1 MRKKQTTKFR
11 EIVSHH
17 LWEVKWSILF
27 AALCMLGFTLTE
39 LLSPWPL
46 KIIFD
51 HILLEKP
58 LESSPWAGAILRD
71 NKFYSVIA
79 VSLGILLIASFR
91 ASFSYFQLFVTSRLG
106 YQLVYQLRRELFSH
120 LQRLSLSFHHR
131 SRSGE
136 LLTKI
141 TSDTTTLKDIFAESA
156 LNFSTHLLTLLG
168 MFSIMF
174 YLNWKLG
181 LIVLATFP
189 VLLYSLFFIY
199 RRVKVSA
206 RKQRER
212 EGLIASRISEVLRSV
227 SIVQAFAREN
237 YEQERFESE
246 SRETLAE
253 SIKTARMEA
262 AASRTV
268 EIISAFSVC
277 AVVLFGSLQ
286 VIDGLMTPGDVLIFT
301 AYLTSMY
308 KPLRQLA
315 RLSSQFSKAMVSAE
329 RISEI
334 LETEI
339 ETPDLPVA
347 IAASRLRGE
356 ISFNRV
362 SFNYG
367 NNKQVLDDVSFTIQ
381 SGQRVALVGASG
393 VGKSTIASLILR
405 FYDPQEGAIFIDGVQ
420 LKMYRRESLRREIG
434 VVLQDT
440 VLFGVSIR
448 ENIAYG
454 KPNATMDEIEA
465 AAKTAYAH
473 DFISALP
480 DGYDTVIAERGSSLS
495 GGQRQRICLA
505 RAFIKKPSILI
516 LDEPTSAIDVESA
529 KLIQLAI
536 EREQRGKTTIVI
548 AHHFSFIENFDLI
561 LVLKNG
567 AIVER
572 GTHQQLL
579 NIRGY
584 YSDLYQLQRTNEKP
598 HQPPRKPEIAWEK
611 MGLYPLTSRV

>member
-1 MRKKQTTKFR
+1 MSKKTSTKFR
-11 EIVSHH
+11 KIVRQH
-17 LWEVKWSILF
+17 LWQVKWSILF
-27 AALCMLGFTLTE
+27 AAFCMLGFTLTE

-51 HILLEKP
+51 NILLEKP
-58 LESSPWAGAILRD
+58 LESSTWAGAILRN

-79 VSLGILLIASFR
+79 VSLGILLIAFFR

-106 YQLVYQLRRELFSH
+106 FQLVYQLRRELFSH

-141 TSDTTTLKDIFAESA
+141 TSDTSTLKDIFAESA
-156 LNFSTHLLTLLG
+156 LNFTTHLLTLLG
-168 MFSIMF
+168 MFGIMF
-174 YLNWKLG
+174 YLNWKLS
-181 LIVLATFP
+181 LIVLSTFP

-199 RRVKVSA
+199 GRVKASA

-212 EGLIASRISEVLRSV
+212 EGRIASRISEVLRSV

-262 AASRTV
+262 AASRAV
-268 EIISAFSVC
+268 EIISAFSIF

-286 VIDGLMTPGDVLIFT
+286 VIDGVMSPGEVLVFT

-315 RLSSQFSKAMVSAE
+315 RLSSQFSKATISAE

-339 ETPDLPVA
+339 ETPDSPMA
-347 IAASRLRGE
+347 IAASRLHGE
-356 ISFNRV
+356 ISFHRV
-362 SFNYG
+362 SFDYG
-367 NNKQVLDDVSFTIQ
+367 AGKQVLNDVSFTIK

-405 FYDPQEGAIFIDGVQ
+405 FYDPTEGAIFIDGLH
-420 LKMYRRESLRREIG
+420 LKMYQRESLRREIG
-434 VVLQDT
+434 IVLQDT
-440 VLFGVSIR
+440 VLFGASIR

-454 KPNATMDEIEA
+454 KPDSTINEIEA
-465 AAKTAYAH
+465 AARVAYAH
-473 DFISALP
+473 DFITALP
-480 DGYDTVIAERGSSLS
+480 DGYDTVIAERGSTLS

-505 RAFIKKPSILI
+505 RALIKKPSILI

-529 KLIQLAI
+529 NLIRQAL
-536 EREQRGKTTIVI
+536 EREQHGKTTIVI
-548 AHHFSFIENFDLI
+548 AHHFALIENFDLI
-561 LVLKNG
+561 LVLKDG

-572 GTHQQLL
+572 GTHAQLL
-579 NIRGY
+579 QQRGY
-584 YSDLYQLQRTNEKP
+584 YYDLYRLQGMQE
-598 HQPPRKPEIAWEK
+598 PPPIVAEPVWGKV
-611 MGLYPLTSRV
+611 LYPLSARA